1 MRKSPSNFPVEAGF
15 SVSGEAKNWEKL
27 GSWPSAL
34 IIEAQ
39 NINKQILGRVKYK
52 ESGRLKT

>member
-39 NINKQILGRVKYK
+39 NINKQKSFLIRTY
-52 ESGRLKT
+52 